1 MEEVYPKLVF
11 GIRAHSGFSCDQIQ
25 GGTQIVCKDLKYCV
39 CDYFYRLRI
48 IIDAHI
54 CWSFL
59 FTGDVCVAQGVNHTS
74 D

>member
-1 MEEVYPKLVF
+1 M
-11 GIRAHSGFSCDQIQ
+11 
-25 GGTQIVCKDLKYCV
+25 CKDLKYCV